1 MRIQVLLTAG
11 RWGDPILL
19 QAAHLHHQLQAF
31 AKSLGWASQQS
42 PALGVPSIPPTAF
55 PLPAPSTLSLI
66 LLPLSPSLADH
77 SPCPGGSCTRS
88 RLSTQETDTEGGKL
102 LWFAPVVYK
111 GWGRLPAGPGRLRN
125 GWFGTWSWQDG
136 REFVEQERG
145 EIISLGRL
153 RIMCHH
159 TAQRRE

>member
-11 RWGDPILL
+11 SGGSPYSFRLPTCFTNCRPL
-19 QAAHLHHQLQAF
+19 
-31 AKSLGWASQQS
+31 QS
-42 PALGVPSIPPTAF
+42 PWGGRANGAWPLGSPAF
-55 PLPAPSTLSLI
+55 PPLLSHSPLHPHCP
-66 LLPLSPSLADH
+66 LFFLPLSPSLADH
-77 SPCPGGSCTRS
+77 SPCPGGSRTRS

-102 LWFAPVVYK
+102 LWFAPGVDK
-111 GWGRLPAGPGRLRN
+111 GRGRLPEGPGRLRN

-145 EIISLGRL
+145 EISLGRR

-159 TAQRRE
+159 RAQGRE